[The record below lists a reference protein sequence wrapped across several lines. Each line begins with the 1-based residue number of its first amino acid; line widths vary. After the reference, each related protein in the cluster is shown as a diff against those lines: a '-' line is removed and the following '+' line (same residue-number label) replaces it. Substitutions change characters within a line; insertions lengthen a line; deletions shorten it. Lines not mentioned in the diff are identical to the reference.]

1 MHLWDIRKSSSSLGV
16 LDLEDSTGISGTD
29 GFGRSARARES
40 GRAHTAAIN
49 GLAFSDDGSYLISA
63 GHDNRVRV
71 WDMATGAN
79 TLASFGPTLKNGHL
93 SNLPLLISPSTLV
106 EPRKEILFFPNE
118 REILMFEMHEGRLVR
133 RLRVPGPNM
142 AAVRSRTGERNI
154 KSRITGLVWRGQA
167 DGVYSAHTDGQI
179 RVWMPQTIEDETLDR
194 EEEDRSGGN
203 DHDLDK
209 ETIKKRK
216 VLDDVFK
223 SLTRQKITFG

>member
-1 MHLWDIRKSSSSLGV
+1 
-16 LDLEDSTGISGTD
+16 
-29 GFGRSARARES
+29 
-40 GRAHTAAIN
+40 
-49 GLAFSDDGSYLISA
+49 
-63 GHDNRVRV
+63 V
-71 WDMATGAN
+71 WDLATGAN

-93 SNLPLLISPSTLV
+93 SNLPLLVSPSTLV

-118 REILMFEMHEGRLVR
+118 REILMFEMHEGRLFR

-142 AAVRSRTGERNI
+142 TTVRSRTGERNI

-179 RVWMPQTIEDETLDR
+179 RAWMPRTVEDEALDR
-194 EEEDRSGGN
+194 EEEDTSRGN
-203 DHDLDK
+203 DHDQDE
-209 ETIKKRK
+209 ETSKKRK